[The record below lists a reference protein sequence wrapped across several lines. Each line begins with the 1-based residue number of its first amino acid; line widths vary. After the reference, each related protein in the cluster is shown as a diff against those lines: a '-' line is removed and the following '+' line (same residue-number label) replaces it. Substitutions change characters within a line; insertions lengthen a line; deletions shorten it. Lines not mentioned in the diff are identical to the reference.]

1 MRHIKIK
8 EYLNLSLSLVRL
20 LAICARTT
28 VCVRAC
34 VRACVCVC
42 VCVCVCACVRKFKLL
57 WFFYISRGQNGI
69 GNTSYR
75 SILLLEEGGGGGGEG
90 RFCRVPN
97 SDSSM
102 SLSLPQMVRVTYL
115 VTSGRMSLGRAAEH
129 STVHP
134 TLTCPTDIL
143 CLLTIAATDPCGTQ
157 ELGAMQTEPMN
168 SEKRQLWGYWTWK
181 PQHDFRP
188 NL

>member
-1 MRHIKIK
+1 MCV
-8 EYLNLSLSLVRL
+8 S
-20 LAICARTT
+20 ART
-28 VCVRAC
+28 CVRAC

-42 VCVCVCACVRKFKLL
+42 VRARACVSLNYCYFSISVEARTALATRLIALSCFWRK
-57 WFFYISRGQNGI
+57 R
-69 GNTSYR
+69 
-75 SILLLEEGGGGGGEG
+75 GGGEG

-102 SLSLPQMVRVTYL
+102 SLSLSQMVRVTYL
-115 VTSGRMSLGRAAEH
+115 VTSGRMSQGRAAEH

-143 CLLTIAATDPCGTQ
+143 CLLTIAATDLCGTQ

-168 SEKRQLWGYWTWK
+168 TEKRQFWG
-181 PQHDFRP
+181 Q
-188 NL
+188 